1 MKTDM
6 RYIPELQEASRTVV
20 VGGGGA
26 NCDMSNPS
34 CTTMCYTCCNANNE
48 Y

>member
-6 RYIPELQEASRTVV
+6 RYIPELQEARQME
-20 VGGGGA
+20 GGA
-26 NCDMSNPS
+26 ANYDMSNP
-34 CTTMCYTCCNANNE
+34 CCATMCYTCCNVKNE